1 MSYAEIIQNISRAE
15 SAWSQEATPSPT
27 GCRYFDYSAGQ
38 PNLYLLMKF
47 KQALVAEFGLTKGF
61 AIYRQTVTRHAGA
74 RLGARPLESQ
84 LAFAKARAAA
94 FTELAPAGE
103 AFIIRPPRVIGP
115 GDHRPLSGSTR
126 SFYIACLADAHIRG
140 RSEVIDVGECSLLD
154 FQGLELSRIDDEL
167 EFDSAVF
174 HRTNDTVYDI
184 IPGSDADSTEVDEAF
199 TLLGAH
205 TDFFGHWMCEYLPRY
220 VAAVLS
226 GGVPPVP
233 VLIDAHMPRPHRQA
247 LELMLVDPIPII
259 EIAAFATVSVCRLWC
274 APNLSYRPLH
284 ERVNERFKWDYL
296 ASAPL
301 RDAPVLEEMSRRAD
315 LALGNKSGP
324 GRVFLAREDF
334 RHRKLV
340 NCAAIETIAKR
351 RGFALVY
358 PEDLDFVEQVRLVR
372 TARFVIAPEGSALF
386 LTFFA
391 RPGLRLCILNHP
403 LTEALALYE
412 GPLAEKAVDITV
424 LTGPEVKKGHEL
436 PQDSDYRID
445 ETGFSDFLD
454 GWLAGDGHVGPL
466 PVAMP

>member
-15 SAWSQEATPSPT
+15 STWSQDATASPT

-47 KQALVAEFGLTKGF
+47 KQVLVAEFGLTKGF
-61 AIYRQTVTRHAGA
+61 SIYRQTVTRHAGTRLCA
-74 RLGARPLESQ
+74 RRLQSQ
-84 LAFAKARAAA
+84 LAFAKARSAA

-115 GDHRPLSGSTR
+115 GNHRPLSGSTR

-140 RSEVIDVGECSLLD
+140 RSEVIDIGECSLID

-174 HRTNDTVYDI
+174 HHTNDTVYDI
-184 IPGSDADSTEVDEAF
+184 TPDSNADSIEVDEAF

-220 VAAVLS
+220 VGAVLS

-259 EIAAFATVSVCRLWC
+259 EIPALTTVSVRRLWC

-284 ERVNERFKWDYL
+284 EKVNERFKWDYL
-296 ASAPL
+296 ASAPP
-301 RDAPVLEEMSRRAD
+301 RDAPVIEEMTRRAD
-315 LALGNKSGP
+315 LALGNSRGP
-324 GRVFLAREDF
+324 QRVFLARKDF

-340 NCAAIETIAKR
+340 NHAAIEAIAKQ
-351 RGFALVY
+351 RGFALAY
-358 PEDLDFVEQVRLVR
+358 PEDLDFIEQVRLLR

-391 RPGLRLCILNHP
+391 QPGLRLCILNHP

-412 GPLAEKAVDITV
+412 GPLAEKAVEVTV
-424 LTGPEVKKGHEL
+424 FTGPEVKMGREL
-436 PQDSDYRID
+436 PQDSDYRIE

-454 GWLAGDGHVGPL
+454 GWLAGDGHARPL
-466 PVAMP
+466 PAAVR